1 MSRLGTYMKAVLFRV
16 NSTLTYIYKIFIII
30 IGMPICSS
38 CGKTIEKKNSVYKD
52 EETDE
57 VFCGICYIKHL
68 EEGIENT
75 GDEVLDIEP
84 VKARSRKFVIFLIL
98 GIILII
104 AEILIL
110 SDTGGG
116 RGPASIPEKK
126 EGAQESGSIAT
137 RIFFIKEL
145 LMNYKVKHGDFPIAL
160 SLLTPEF
167 VEPEIEDENIFYE
180 LEESYGFV
188 LYSKDK
194 KGKAVPPVLSAQG
207 EIELSKLKTIYP

>member
-1 MSRLGTYMKAVLFRV
+1 MFCFFVKGI
-16 NSTLTYIYKIFIII
+16 LTYICEILIII

-38 CGKTIEKKNSVYKD
+38 CGKTIKSKDSVYKD

-75 GDEVLDIEP
+75 EDEVLDIEP
-84 VKARSRKFVIFLIL
+84 VKTRSRKFIIFLIL
-98 GIILII
+98 GLILII

-116 RGPASIPEKK
+116 RGPARVPERK
-126 EGAQESGSIAT
+126 EGAQESGSTAT

-145 LMNYKVKHGDFPIAL
+145 LMNYEVKHGDFPITL

-167 VEPEIEDENIFYE
+167 VEPEIEDESIFYE
-180 LEESYGFV
+180 LEEDYGFV
-188 LYSKDK
+188 LYSKDS
-194 KGKAVPPVLSAQG
+194 KGGATNPVLSAKG
-207 EIELSKLKTIYP
+207 EIELSKLKTIFP